1 MLKTCLYQKSKHSK
15 IKSKFKNHFMMIM
28 ASLLVKNV
36 EKFELQRESYE
47 KELKIHSNYRSIQIT
62 EI

>member
-1 MLKTCLYQKSKHSK
+1 MV
-15 IKSKFKNHFMMIM
+15 IM

-36 EKFELQRESYE
+36 EKFELQRESYK

>member
-1 MLKTCLYQKSKHSK
+1 
-15 IKSKFKNHFMMIM
+15 MMIM

-36 EKFELQRESYE
+36 ENFELQRESYE

-62 EI
+62 EIWITERKL